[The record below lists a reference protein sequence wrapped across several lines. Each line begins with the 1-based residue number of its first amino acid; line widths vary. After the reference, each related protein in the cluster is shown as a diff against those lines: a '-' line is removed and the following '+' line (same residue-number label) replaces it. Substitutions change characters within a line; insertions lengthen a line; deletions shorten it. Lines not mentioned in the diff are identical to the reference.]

1 MNTHDEKINSI
12 PLISALYHL
21 YWVISDDNNYIQISN
36 LQLYQLIIYNNYQR
50 HFEVL

>member
-1 MNTHDEKINSI
+1 MNIYHEKINSI

-21 YWVISDDNNYIQISN
+21 YWVISDDNNYIEISN

-50 HFEVL
+50 NFEVL